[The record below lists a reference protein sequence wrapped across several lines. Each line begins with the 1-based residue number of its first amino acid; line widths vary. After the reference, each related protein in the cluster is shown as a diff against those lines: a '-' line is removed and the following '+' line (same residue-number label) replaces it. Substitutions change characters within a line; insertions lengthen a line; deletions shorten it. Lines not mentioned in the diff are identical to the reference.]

1 MLGEIVSYTNANK
14 NHMPYKC
21 NLRKIWKFP
30 LYHAF
35 GNEGLEL
42 PAKQTSETKKNC
54 FLIWYTYYCFDKGEH
69 KRLGKKGITMFINK
83 KNLQWLRD
91 SFSL

>member
-30 LYHAF
+30 LHHAF

-42 PAKQTSETKKNC
+42 PAKQTSETKKKLFFNMVHILL
-54 FLIWYTYYCFDKGEH
+54 FWQRRT
-69 KRLGKKGITMFINK
+69 
-83 KNLQWLRD
+83 
-91 SFSL
+91 